1 VSLNIL
7 IISFYFPPY
16 DKVGGRRWA
25 KHAKYFERLNIK
37 LNVLAG
43 GFEGVSPWDKDI
55 KSYES
60 KITRVNIEKQ
70 QQLYH
75 KRKLPNNIFQ
85 KVLWKLSLLFWEIK
99 KNKLKGNYNDPSIGY
114 EAKFYNKAKEI
125 IQKEKS
131 TVVIVSVGPFNYAGM
146 IPRLKTDFP
155 DIKFVIDYRDYWED
169 VFVWLNKRQIQTEV
183 KIQQNILSNID
194 LVLSPNSEMKNYYSK
209 KFNRPSYLLPHCIDA
224 DDILEISVN
233 NNSGKIKLLYGGAFY
248 DDIEENIELIK
259 SYIDKIKE
267 QNPVDVEFY
276 VSVKGYEKEL
286 VHPNIKRF
294 DFIGSQDYFKKV
306 LEADYVI
313 LILPPNRVNAM
324 SSKFY
329 ELVAFRKPIL
339 YFGNEG
345 DVSDF
350 IIKNKLGFHITKD
363 NIEGQV
369 KSSIQNK
376 KDLLVPD
383 LNYDISKHTFE
394 YQTKE
399 LIKELE
405 KL

>member
-1 VSLNIL
+1 M
-7 IISFYFPPY
+7 
-16 DKVGGRRWA
+16 
-25 KHAKYFERLNIK
+25 
-37 LNVLAG
+37 AG
-43 GFEGVSPWDKDI
+43 GFKGVSPWDKDI

-60 KITRVNIEKQ
+60 KITRINIEKQ

-85 KVLWKLSLLFWEIK
+85 KVLWKLSLIFWEIK
-99 KNKLKGNYNDPSIGY
+99 KNKLKGNYNDPSLGY

-131 TVVIVSVGPFNYAGM
+131 TIVIVSTGPFTYAEL
-146 IPRLKTDFP
+146 IPKLKADFP
-155 DIKFVIDYRDYWED
+155 EVKFVIDYRDYWED
-169 VFVWLNKRQIQTEV
+169 VFVWLNKAQIETEV
-183 KIQQNILSNID
+183 KTQQNILNGIN
-194 LVLSPNSEMKNYYSK
+194 LVLSPNNEMQNYYSK
-209 KFNRPSYLLPHCIDA
+209 KFSKPSYLLPHCIDA
-224 DDILEISVN
+224 DDIFEISQN
-233 NNSGKIKLLYGGAFY
+233 KNSGKIKLLYGGAFY
-248 DDIEENIELIK
+248 DDIGENIELIK
-259 SYIDKIKE
+259 EYTDKLK
-267 QNPVDVEFY
+267 QHDPVDVEFY

-286 VHPNIKRF
+286 AHPNIKRF

-345 DVSDF
+345 DVSNF

-363 NIEGQV
+363 NVEAQV
-369 KSSIQNK
+369 KASIQNT

-383 LNYDISKHTFE
+383 LNYNISKHTFE